1 MAPDRYV
8 IAFDFA
14 ALVFV
19 AGANG
24 VDALGAGLFAW
35 IMLLPAAGAFWLTLW
50 AFERRKHGVKE

>member
-1 MAPDRYV
+1 MARDRYV

-35 IMLLPAAGAFWLTLW
+35 IMLFPAAGAFCLALW
-50 AFERRKHGVKE
+50 TFERRKQAVRK